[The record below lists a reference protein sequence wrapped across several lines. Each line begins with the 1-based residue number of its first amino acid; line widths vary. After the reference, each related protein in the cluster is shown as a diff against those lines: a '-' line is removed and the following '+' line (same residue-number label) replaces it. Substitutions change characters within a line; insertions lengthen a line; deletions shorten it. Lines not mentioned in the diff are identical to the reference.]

1 MAQVAESVEYK
12 GQVID
17 FPLEN
22 PEEINI
28 PTEDLTN
35 TLANPSTE
43 RTQRL
48 KARCR
53 YKHTAAGEF
62 VNPNLKGGIERARLL
77 TQGFKDAAGKSM
89 VLRRAEAIA
98 RVLEECTVILQEDE
112 LIVGFNAEHPE
123 KFPLFPETSHLNV
136 IDFVNSPYC
145 PEEKQEALEIVD
157 YWDKRSLV
165 HKGAR
170 YFTELELQQ
179 MYQFSTMEAPTF
191 ANAYNST
198 VPPYETVMEDGLN
211 KRIAMAEENIKKA
224 MEELGREDWN
234 GPERLPLLD
243 KIDVWEAMIIVDRAV
258 IQWAQRHGRLCKIV
272 ADQFETDPKRKAELL
287 EIADICTRI
296 PAEPCKGFRD
306 AMQAKWFTYLLCHAI
321 ETYAS
326 GYAHKPD
333 KVLWPY
339 YQMSVIDKSFQP
351 MTHDDVVELLECER
365 LKVSEHG
372 CGKNR
377 AYRSAFAGSN
387 DLFIM
392 TIGGTN
398 ADGSDGCNDVSD
410 AILQAAKNVRTTEPS
425 IGFRWN
431 AKGREST
438 KRLVF
443 ECIRDGL
450 GFPSIKNDELNT
462 EQLINHF
469 GATEEE
475 ARDWALVLCMSPG
488 HCGRRK
494 APKVRTEGGGGSFT
508 SKVLEITLS
517 DGFDWSF
524 SNMQMGPKTG
534 DPRDFKTFEELWAAF
549 RKQNDYVNDMVW
561 RTKDITRKLQA
572 EYLHLPFLSSLDD
585 GCMERG
591 LDAVSITELPNPW
604 LQVHTSIVACNS
616 LIAIKKL
623 IYEDKKYTMAQLIE
637 ALHANWDGYEEMRL
651 DFAAA
656 PKWGNDDDY
665 ADSVVKA
672 FYEDILAEKYKRIT
686 TYSGT
691 HPLTGSQ
698 AVAIYLHIGSVTGP
712 TPDGRF
718 GGEACDDGGV
728 SPMAGTDK
736 LGPTAVL
743 RSLSKI
749 DSSKFKFN
757 LLNQRLSVPLMRS
770 KHGFDIWHAYMKTWH
785 DMKIDHVQFNCVS
798 TEEMRAAQKE
808 PEQHEDLIVRVAG
821 YSARFVDIST
831 YGQNTI
837 IKRNVQSFGPGQ
849 FDELNVEFGEL
860 E

>member
-1 MAQVAESVEYK
+1 MTTVAPSVQYQ
-12 GQVID
+12 GQTID

-22 PEEINI
+22 PEEMNVS
-28 PTEDLTN
+28 DDRLTQ
-35 TLANPSTE
+35 TLASPSTE
-43 RTQRL
+43 RTKRL

-53 YKHTAAGEF
+53 FKHTAAGEF
-62 VNPNLKGGIERARLL
+62 VNPDLKGGIERARYF
-77 TQGFKDAAGKSM
+77 TEGFKNAGGKPYI
-89 VLRRAEAIA
+89 LRRAESIA
-98 RVLEECTVILQEDE
+98 NVLNKTTIVLQEDE
-112 LIVGFNAEHPE
+112 LIIGFNAEHPE

-136 IDFVNSPYC
+136 IDFINSPYC
-145 PEEKQEALEIVD
+145 PEEKEEAVELVE
-157 YWDKRSLV
+157 YWEKYGLV
-165 HKGAR
+165 TKGAR
-170 YFTELELQQ
+170 YFSELELQQ
-179 MYQFSTMEAPTF
+179 MYQFSTMEAPAF

-198 VPPYETVMEDGLN
+198 VPPYETIMEDGLN
-211 KRIAMAEENIKKA
+211 KRIAMAEENIARAKA
-224 MEELGREDWN
+224 ELAAADWN

-243 KIDVWEAMIIVDRAV
+243 KIDTWEAMIIVDQAV
-258 IQWAQRHGRLCKIV
+258 INWAQRHGRMCRIV
-272 ADQFETDPKRKAELL
+272 AEKFESDAKRQAELM
-287 EIADICTRI
+287 EIADICQRV
-296 PAEPCKGFRD
+296 PAEPCRGLRD
-306 AMQAKWFTYLLCHAI
+306 AMQVKWFTYLVCHAI

-326 GYAHKPD
+326 GYAHKED

-339 YQMSVIDKSFQP
+339 YQVSVIDQSFQP
-351 MTHDDVVELLECER
+351 MTHADVVELVECER

-387 DLFIM
+387 DLFIL
-392 TIGGTN
+392 TLGGTN
-398 ADGSDGCNDVSD
+398 KDGSDGCNDMTD
-410 AILQAAKNVRTTEPS
+410 AILQAAKNIRTTEPS
-425 IGFRWN
+425 IGFRWSP
-431 AKGREST
+431 KGRKKT

-450 GFPSIKNDELNT
+450 GFPSIKNDELAT
-462 EQLINHF
+462 EQLMAQF
-469 GATEEE
+469 GASEEE

-494 APKVRTEGGGGSFT
+494 AQKVRTEGGGGSFT
-508 SKVLEITLS
+508 AKVFEITLS

-524 SNMQMGPKTG
+524 SGFQMGPKSG
-534 DPRDFKTFEELWAAF
+534 DPRDFKTFDELWEVF
-549 RKQNDYVNDMVW
+549 RKQSDYVNDMLW
-561 RTKDITRKLQA
+561 RTKDVTRKLQA
-572 EYLHLPFLSSLDD
+572 KYLQLPFLSSLDD

-591 LDAVSITELPNPW
+591 IDAVSNTELPNPW
-604 LQVHTSIVACNS
+604 LQVHTAIVACNS
-616 LIAIKKL
+616 LTAIKKL
-623 IYEDKKYTMAQLIE
+623 VYDEKKYTMAQLIE
-637 ALHANWDGYEEMRL
+637 ALHANWEGYEEMRR

-665 ADSVVKA
+665 ADAIVKA
-672 FYEDILAEKYKRIT
+672 YWEDILAEKYKRIV
-686 TYSGT
+686 TYSGA
-691 HPLTGSQ
+691 HPLAGSQ
-698 AVAIYLHIGSVTGP
+698 AVAVYLHIGSITGP

-785 DMKIDHVQFNCVS
+785 DLKIDHVQFNCVS
-798 TEEMRAAQKE
+798 TEEMLAAQKE

-831 YGQNTI
+831 YAQNTI
-837 IKRNVQSFGPGQ
+837 IKRNVQGFGPAE
-849 FDELNVEFGEL
+849 FDKFSVEFSEA
-860 E
+860 